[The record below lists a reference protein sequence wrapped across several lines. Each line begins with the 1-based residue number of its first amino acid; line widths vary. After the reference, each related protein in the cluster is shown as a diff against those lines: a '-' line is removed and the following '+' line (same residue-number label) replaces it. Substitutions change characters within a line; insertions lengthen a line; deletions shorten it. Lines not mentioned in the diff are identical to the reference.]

1 MPPRGATV
9 SVVRKTP
16 TNLEGWKKEYLIEA
30 LQEMFGAECVIVAK
44 EGQKAPVRG
53 ERSGRQLEADVVVRL
68 GNTGDIGFEVNS
80 NTGNFEVV
88 ADWYLIGQHR
98 EKLAEAGIEGTDRVS
113 VVSGV
118 LQKTN
123 HAFVKASLKKK
134 GFKKSTLKK
143 TIDADGNEC
152 YEAVFS
158 KGGF

>member
-1 MPPRGATV
+1 
-9 SVVRKTP
+9 
-16 TNLEGWKKEYLIEA
+16 
-30 LQEMFGAECVIVAK
+30 MFGAECVIVAK

-88 ADWYLIGQHR
+88 ADWYMIGQHKA
-98 EKLAEAGIEGTDRVS
+98 KLAEAGIEGTDRVS

-143 TIDADGNEC
+143 TIDAEGNEC

>member
-1 MPPRGATV
+1 M

-30 LQEMFGAECVIVAK
+30 LQEMFGAGMRHCRERRP
-44 EGQKAPVRG
+44 EGPLFVVK
-53 ERSGRQLEADVVVRL
+53 RSGRQLEADVVVRL

-88 ADWYLIGQHR
+88 ADWYMIGQHQA
-98 EKLAEAGIEGTDRVS
+98 KLAEAGIEGTDRVS

-123 HAFVKASLKKK
+123 HAFVKKSLKKK
-134 GFKKSTLKK
+134 DSRR
-143 TIDADGNEC
+143 AH
-152 YEAVFS
+152 
-158 KGGF
+158 

>member
-1 MPPRGATV
+1 V

-16 TNLEGWKKEYLIEA
+16 TNLEGWKKEYLVEA
-30 LQEMFGAECVIVAK
+30 LQEMFGAECVVVAK

-68 GNTGDIGFEVNS
+68 GNSGDIGFEVNS
-80 NTGNFEVV
+80 DTGNFEVV
-88 ADWYLIGQHR
+88 ADWYLIGQHQA
-98 EKLAEAGIEGTDRVS
+98 KLAEAGIEGTDRVS